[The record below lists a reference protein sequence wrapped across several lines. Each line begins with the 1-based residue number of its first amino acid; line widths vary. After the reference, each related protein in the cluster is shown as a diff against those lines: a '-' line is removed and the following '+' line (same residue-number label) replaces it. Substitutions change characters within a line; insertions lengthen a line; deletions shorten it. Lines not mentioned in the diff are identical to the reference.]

1 MCYNYNH
8 VIIIDRRNERKKT
21 TLSNNG
27 QENSVLSNDRQ
38 AGAQSFG
45 SSKKGSYIMDYVIY
59 LITVHIVTES
69 RCMLCYSNNNYIIIV
84 YDNLVT
90 TMRPHDIIITS

>member
-1 MCYNYNH
+1 MYIYIYIHVICYNYNH

-27 QENSVLSNDRQ
+27 QENDVLSYNRQ
-38 AGAQSFG
+38 DGAQSFG

-59 LITVHIVTES
+59 LVKVYIVTES
-69 RCMLCYSNNNYIIIV
+69 RCMLCYSNNN
-84 YDNLVT
+84 
-90 TMRPHDIIITS
+90 